1 MTHKDINNRQIVAI
15 LSILRDAIEPIGSVA
30 IANEIHNYGFDLSG
44 RTIRLYLQEMEK
56 EGLVS
61 SARRGRDGGRIITS
75 RGLDE
80 IRAAS
85 VKDRLGLTASKVDM
99 LACQCTFDPNTR
111 KGIIVINISLI
122 DRPLIHSAVREM
134 MPVFK
139 AGLGMGEFV
148 YIAHAGERVGEF
160 IIPPGKIGIG
170 TVCSVTING
179 ILLHA
184 CIPTV
189 SKFGGVLEFQDKQPV
204 RFTDVIFYDGTSLDP
219 LVVFIKGGLTSVRSA
234 ARTGNGRIGA
244 GFREIPT
251 VALKEAEQ
259 LFQKLHEIGLGGE
272 MVVGRPHHSL
282 LDFPVEEGR
291 TGLIINGGLNPT
303 AAIEEAGIQTE
314 NHALCTMFD
323 FEKMMHYSEMPNVAL
338 EIDF

>member
-1 MTHKDINNRQIVAI
+1 MTTKDINIRQIVAV
-15 LSILRDAIEPIGSVA
+15 LSIIKDANEPIGSVA
-30 IANEIHNYGFDLSG
+30 IANEIQNYGFDLSG

-61 SARRGRDGGRIITS
+61 TARRGKDGGRTITA
-75 RGLDE
+75 RGLEE
-80 IRAAS
+80 IRSAS

-111 KGIIVINISLI
+111 KGIIVINLTLI
-122 DRPLIHSAVREM
+122 DRPLIHCAIREM
-134 MPVFK
+134 IPVFK
-139 AGLGMGEFV
+139 AGLGMGEYV
-148 YIAHAGERVGEF
+148 YIAHAGERVGEYM
-160 IIPPGKIGIG
+160 IPPGKIGIG

-189 SKFGGVLEFQDKQPV
+189 SKFGGVLEFQDRQPV

-219 LVVFIKGGLTSVRSA
+219 LEVFIKGGLTSVRSA

-251 VALKEAEQ
+251 IALKEAEQ
-259 LFQKLHEIGLGGE
+259 LFKKLHEIGLGGE
-272 MVVGRPHHSL
+272 MLLGRPHHSL

-303 AAIEEAGIQTE
+303 AAIEESGVQTE
-314 NHALCTMFD
+314 NHALCAMFD
-323 FEKMMHYSEMPNVAL
+323 FEKMIHYSAL
-338 EIDF
+338 ANMAFEFDF